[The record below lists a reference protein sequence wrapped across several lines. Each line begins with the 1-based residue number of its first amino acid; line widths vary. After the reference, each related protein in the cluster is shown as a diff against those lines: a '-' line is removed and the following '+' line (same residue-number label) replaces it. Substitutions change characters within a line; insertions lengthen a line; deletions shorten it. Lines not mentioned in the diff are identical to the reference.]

1 MMISL
6 FAIVSCNSTRQNK
19 VIMSQTFDGQGW
31 EKFSPIYSDI
41 EITKP
46 VTYDLSL
53 KVAFTDNYSDNDF
66 KVVFTVFDSFG
77 VPYRAKS
84 YSFRL
89 KDGDGKWKSEKNGQV
104 YEYTLPINNCLSL
117 TDAGKYRFQ
126 IDSRM
131 PITPVMGIQKIEL
144 VDNGK

>member
-1 MMISL
+1 MLVLL
-6 FAIVSCNSTRQNK
+6 FAFVSCNNTKQNN
-19 VIMSQTFDGQGW
+19 VILSQTFDEQGW
-31 EKFSPIYSDI
+31 EKFSPIYSDV

-53 KVAFTDNYSDNDF
+53 KVAFTDNYVDNDF
-66 KVVFTVFDSFG
+66 RVVFTVFDSFG

-84 YSFRL
+84 YCFKI
-89 KDGDGKWKSEKNGQV
+89 KDSDGRWKAEKNGQV

-131 PITPVMGIQKIEL
+131 PITPVMGIQKMEL
-144 VDNGK
+144 VNNVK